1 MGIQHGPI
9 MWEELERMDER
20 AFAGLR
26 GQRSGQMTALSCL
39 PQLQIAAAGQART
52 HVRGQE
58 TPTTPSTSPQT
69 PPLPPPPAHELRNL
83 SQSSSLSGRL
93 ASSSHPVWL
102 HCLRYQPIRLAL
114 AFSVS
119 LRTRPLEE
127 VPKVIDES
135 SNSSCLCSSSESSSM
150 YQADRRP

>member
-1 MGIQHGPI
+1 MS
-9 MWEELERMDER
+9 EELEQMNVSFDV
-20 AFAGLR
+20 FAGLR
-26 GQRSGQMTALSCL
+26 AKRSGQLTALLCL
-39 PQLQIAAAGQART
+39 STATASNSSSWTST
-52 HVRGQE
+52 HIRAQQMH
-58 TPTTPSTSPQT
+58 TTPSTTSSTQ
-69 PPLPPPPAHELRNL
+69 PPAPPTHERRNL
-83 SQSSSLSGRL
+83 SQISSLSGQP
-93 ASSSHPVWL
+93 ASSSHPVCLL

-119 LRTRPLEE
+119 LRTRPFEE

>member
-1 MGIQHGPI
+1 MS
-9 MWEELERMDER
+9 EELEQMNER
-20 AFAGLR
+20 VFAGLR
-26 GQRSGQMTALSCL
+26 GQRSGQITALSCL
-39 PQLQIAAAGQART
+39 STAAASNSGR

-69 PPLPPPPAHELRNL
+69 PPPPPPPAHELRNL
-83 SQSSSLSGRL
+83 SQISSLSGQL
-93 ASSSHPVWL
+93 AASSHPVWR